1 MTAPTGSG
9 SGDEI
14 RKVMRMLPNGV
25 AMVTCWLEERPWG
38 LTINTF
44 NSISIYPPRVLVT
57 LSRHTASY
65 EAIEKSSHFG
75 ISLLTESQI
84 DIARF
89 GSASGE
95 PKFLEEFT
103 ADRLRG
109 SGPAA
114 AATKDGRTLNAV
126 GPELSPMVENA
137 HNHLD
142 CAVQQIVYGGDHGL
156 IIGEVR
162 SVRGGSDHG
171 VSPLLYFD
179 ARYYAL
185 GKRYETDG

>member
-1 MTAPTGSG
+1 MTGPGTG
-9 SGDEI
+9 DDI

-44 NSISIYPPRVLVT
+44 NSISIYPPRVLVS

-65 EAIEKSSHFG
+65 EAIEKASYFG
-75 ISLLTESQI
+75 ISLLTETQI

-89 GSASGE
+89 GSAPGE
-95 PKFLEEFT
+95 PKFLEGFT
-103 ADRLRG
+103 ADCLRG
-109 SGPAA
+109 SESAA
-114 AATKDGRTLNAV
+114 AALAGEGETVNTV
-126 GPELSPMVENA
+126 GPEHSPQVRNA

-142 CAVQQIVYGGDHGL
+142 CTVQQIVYGGDHGL
-156 IIGEVR
+156 IIGEVH
-162 SVRGGSDHG
+162 SVRGTGGQG

-179 ARYYAL
+179 AHYHAL
-185 GKRYETDG
+185 GERFETDD

>member
-1 MTAPTGSG
+1 MTGPGT
-9 SGDEI
+9 GDEI

-44 NSISIYPPRVLVT
+44 NSISIYPPRVLVS

-65 EAIEKSSHFG
+65 GAIEKASYFG

-89 GSASGE
+89 GSAPGE
-95 PKFLEEFT
+95 PKFIEGFT

-109 SGPAA
+109 SESAA
-114 AATKDGRTLNAV
+114 AAAAGEGDTVNAV
-126 GPELSPMVENA
+126 GPEHSPMVRNA

-156 IIGEVR
+156 IIGEVH
-162 SVRGGSDHG
+162 SVRGAGGHG

-179 ARYYAL
+179 AHYHAL
-185 GKRYETDG
+185 GEHFETDD

>member
-1 MTAPTGSG
+1 MIDT
-9 SGDEI
+9 GDEI

-44 NSISIYPPRVLVT
+44 NSISIYPPRVLVS

-65 EAIEKSSHFG
+65 EAIEKASYFG

-95 PKFLEEFT
+95 PKFLEEFST
-103 ADRLRG
+103 DRLHG
-109 SGPAA
+109 SKSAA
-114 AATKDGRTLNAV
+114 EASANEGAAVNAV
-126 GPELSPMVENA
+126 GPEYSPMVRNG

-142 CAVQQIVYGGDHGL
+142 CTVQQIVYGGDHGL
-156 IIGEVR
+156 IIGAVH
-162 SVRGGSDHG
+162 SVRGAGGHG
-171 VSPLLYFD
+171 ASPLLYFD
-179 ARYYAL
+179 AHYHAL
-185 GKRYETDG
+185 GERFETDD

>member
-1 MTAPTGSG
+1 MTGSDT
-9 SGDEI
+9 GDKI

-44 NSISIYPPRVLVT
+44 NSISIYPPRVLVS
-57 LSRHTASY
+57 LSRHTSSY
-65 EAIEKSSHFG
+65 GAIEKTSYFG
-75 ISLLTESQI
+75 ISLLTDTQI
-84 DIARF
+84 DVARF
-89 GSASGE
+89 GSAPGE

-103 ADRLRG
+103 GDRLRG
-109 SGPAA
+109 SQAA
-114 AATKDGRTLNAV
+114 AEAAESNTAANHV
-126 GPELSPMVENA
+126 GPEYSPMVRNG

-156 IIGEVR
+156 IIGEVH
-162 SVRGGSDHG
+162 SVRGAGGHG

-179 ARYYAL
+179 AHYHAL
-185 GKRYETDG
+185 GERFVTDD

>member
-1 MTAPTGSG
+1 MVDGAQAS
-9 SGDEI
+9 DEI

-25 AMVTCWLEERPWG
+25 ALVTCWLEERPWG
-38 LTINTF
+38 FTINTF
-44 NSISIYPPRVLVT
+44 NSISIYPPRVLIS

-65 EAIEKSSHFG
+65 DAIEKSSHFG

-103 ADRLRG
+103 GDRLRG
-109 SGPAA
+109 SQASAEAA
-114 AATKDGRTLNAV
+114 ESNAAVNYV
-126 GPELSPMVENA
+126 GPEHSPMVRHA

-142 CAVQQIVYGGDHGL
+142 CTVQQIV
-156 IIGEVR
+156 
-162 SVRGGSDHG
+162 
-171 VSPLLYFD
+171 
-179 ARYYAL
+179 
-185 GKRYETDG
+185 

>member
-1 MTAPTGSG
+1 MTGPGPGA
-9 SGDEI
+9 GDEI

-44 NSISIYPPRVLVT
+44 NSISVYPPRVLVS

-65 EAIEKSSHFG
+65 EAIEKSSYFG
-75 ISLLTESQI
+75 ISLLTENQI

-95 PKFLEEFT
+95 PKFLENFT
-103 ADRLRG
+103 ADRLCG
-109 SGPAA
+109 SESATAA
-114 AATKDGRTLNAV
+114 IDEGAAVNTV
-126 GPELSPMVENA
+126 GPELSPLVQNA

-142 CAVQQIVYGGDHGL
+142 CTVQQIVYGGDHGL
-156 IIGEVR
+156 IVGEVH
-162 SVRGGSDHG
+162 SVRGVGG
-171 VSPLLYFD
+171 TGLSPLLYFD
-179 ARYYAL
+179 GHYHAL
-185 GKRYETDG
+185 GMRHETDD